1 MEIITV
7 TTKELEY
14 KLIFMIRVQ
23 YPQYYECWM
32 KYCQYKSI
40 YANQRIILKYL
51 ENSLS
56 MTVTLDYD
64 MNSGLYYLTFYKRNM
79 VKKVLISYKK
89 VLESLYNDFS
99 CINLSKDLESWFSKI

>member
-23 YPQYYECWM
+23 YPQYYKWWM
-32 KYCQYKSI
+32 EHCQYKSI
-40 YANQRIILKYL
+40 YVNQRIILKYL
-51 ENSLS
+51 ENTLS
-56 MTVTLDYD
+56 MTITLDYD
-64 MNSGLYYLTFYKRNM
+64 IDSGLYYLTFYKRNM
-79 VKKVLISYKK
+79 AKNVLISYKK

-99 CINLSKDLESWFSKI
+99 CTNLSKDLELGFGKI

>member
-1 MEIITV
+1 MEIITM

-23 YPQYYECWM
+23 HPQYYKWWM
-32 KYCQYKSI
+32 EHCQYKSI
-40 YANQRIILKYL
+40 YVNQRIILKYL

-56 MTVTLDYD
+56 MTITLDYD
-64 MNSGLYYLTFYKRNM
+64 IDSGLYYLTFHKRNM
-79 VKKVLISYKK
+79 VKDVLISYKK

-99 CINLSKDLESWFSKI
+99 CTNLSKNLESEFRKI

>member
-1 MEIITV
+1 M

-23 YPQYYECWM
+23 YPQYYKWWM
-32 KYCQYKSI
+32 EHCQYKSI
-40 YANQRIILKYL
+40 YVNQRIILKYL

-56 MTVTLDYD
+56 MTITLDYD
-64 MNSGLYYLTFYKRNM
+64 IDSGLYYLTFCKINIA
-79 VKKVLISYKK
+79 KNVLRSYKE

-99 CINLSKDLESWFSKI
+99 CTNLSNDLESEFSEI